1 MNYKMMGRFLSQ
13 TLFVELL
20 FMVPALLI
28 SLFSGEGDATRAL
41 ALTIVITAVPMIA
54 LSLACKGAPNA
65 LSAKEGCT
73 PRALDYHK
81 VQDALKDYGAQLFK
95 EDEE

>member
-1 MNYKMMGRFLSQ
+1 M
-13 TLFVELL
+13 
-20 FMVPALLI
+20 A
-28 SLFSGEGDATRAL
+28 A
-41 ALTIVITAVPMIA
+41 
-54 LSLACKGAPNA
+54 A

-73 PRALDYHK
+73 PRQLDYHK